1 VRVDEL
7 EQRALSQL
15 APPVS
20 EYFNQGSMAGIT
32 TGAAPAAWDRLRF
45 RPRVLRDVSAVSTAA
60 KVLGHE
66 LATPILIAPTT
77 LQRAAHPD
85 GEVATAN
92 AAKAAGSLM
101 VVSSNAGTVFADIG
115 ATGVPWWLQVYVLRD
130 RGLTTDM
137 LQHAA
142 EAGARALVLT
152 VDTPV
157 VGFKPNLGR
166 PVWEVVPEAVLR
178 VNIGFRGLPESV
190 LDKADDLTP
199 DTIGWLHDLTGLPV
213 VVKGVL
219 RGDDAQMVASA
230 GAAAIWVS
238 NHGGRQLDQ
247 AIATADALPE
257 VAEALSGTGAEIYV
271 DGGLRRAEHVLA
283 ALALGARAVFLGRP
297 VLWALT
303 AGGPA
308 ATGGCDGVREL
319 LTGLTDDLAHVM
331 KLAGARDIASLTPD
345 LIA

>member
-7 EQRALSQL
+7 EQRAISQL
-15 APPVS
+15 PPPVC
-20 EYFNQGSMAGIT
+20 EYFNQGAMAGIST
-32 TGAAPAAWDRLRF
+32 AVAPSAWDQIRF
-45 RPRVLRDVSAVSTAA
+45 RPHVLRDVSSVSTAA
-60 KVLGHE
+60 TVLGQE

-85 GEVATAN
+85 GEVATAR
-92 AAKAAGSLM
+92 AARAAGSLM
-101 VVSSNAGTVFADIG
+101 VVSSNAGTTFADIG
-115 ATGVPWWLQVYVLRD
+115 ATGAPWWLQVYVLRD
-130 RGLTTDM
+130 RGLTRDM
-137 LQHAA
+137 LQRAVD
-142 EAGARALVLT
+142 AGARALVLT

-157 VGFKPNLGR
+157 VGFKRNAGR

-178 VNIGFRGLPESV
+178 VNIGSPGLPESV
-190 LDKADDLTP
+190 RDKADDLTP

-219 RGDDAQMVASA
+219 RGDDAQTAARA
-230 GAAAIWVS
+230 GAGAVWVS

-247 AIATADALPE
+247 AVATADALPE
-257 VAEALSGTGAEIYV
+257 VAEALAGTGAEVYV

-308 ATGGCDGVREL
+308 GKGGCEGVSEL
-319 LTGLTDDLAHVM
+319 LTGLTDDLVHVM
-331 KLAGARDIASLTPD
+331 KLAGARDSASLTPD
-345 LIA
+345 LVG